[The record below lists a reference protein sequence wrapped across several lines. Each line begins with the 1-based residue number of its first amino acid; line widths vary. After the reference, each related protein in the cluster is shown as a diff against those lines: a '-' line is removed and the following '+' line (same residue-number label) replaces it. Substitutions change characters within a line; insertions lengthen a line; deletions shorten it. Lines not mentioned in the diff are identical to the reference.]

1 MLAKRIHYMV
11 EFVCE
16 VVGEG
21 FIGMLIPKTGKF

>member
-1 MLAKRIHYMV
+1 MLAKRIRYMA

-21 FIGMLIPKTGKF
+21 FIGDDDPKDM